1 MAPSEAAAG
10 PAAVDDAV
18 RVVTWIV
25 VPAYQEESAVGEVV
39 AELRRR
45 FPQVVVVDD
54 GSADATARAA
64 AAAGARVVRHAVNR
78 GQGAALQTGIEF
90 ALAAGARYVVTF
102 DSDGQHRVEDA
113 DRLLAPLVAGEAEFC
128 LGSRFLERPA
138 GVPPG
143 RRLLLRCALAFTR
156 LTSRARVTDTHNG
169 LRAMTRRAAGRVSLT
184 LDRMAHASELIDQVH
199 ASGLPY
205 TERPVTVRYTE
216 YSRRKGQRAGA
227 ALRIALDYLIGK
239 LR

>member
-1 MAPSEAAAG
+1 VAPSEAAAG
-10 PAAVDDAV
+10 STAVDDAV
-18 RVVTWIV
+18 RAVTWIV

-45 FPQVVVVDD
+45 FPHVVVVDD

-78 GQGAALQTGIEF
+78 GQGAALQTGIDF

-102 DSDGQHRVEDA
+102 DSDGQHRVDDA

-128 LGSRFLERPA
+128 LGSRFLEKPV

-143 RRLLLRCALAFTR
+143 RRLLLRCAFAFTR

-169 LRAMTRRAAGRVSLT
+169 LRAMTRRAARHLSIS
-184 LDRMAHASELIDQVH
+184 LDRMAHASELLDQVH

-205 TERPVTVRYTE
+205 TERPVTVRYTA
-216 YSRRKGQRAGA
+216 YSQGKGQRAGA
-227 ALRIALDYLIGK
+227 ALRIVLDYLIGK